1 MTSALTTLT
10 ANGYGTP
17 VQIGASGKLSIV
29 VRDTS
34 VFGGATVVIA
44 NSGNN
49 TNYGRSG
56 VIKDNDTEKTRVV
69 TGIVGE
75 YAKVGA
81 ENCGLSTSIL
91 VDIVSD

>member
-10 ANGYGTP
+10 QNGYGTA
-17 VQIGASGKLSIV
+17 VQIGSSGRLSIV

-44 NSGNN
+44 DSGNG
-49 TNYGRSG
+49 TNYGRAG
-56 VIKDNDTEKTRVV
+56 VIKENDTEKTRVV

-75 YAKVGA
+75 YVKVGA
-81 ENCGLSTSIL
+81 ENCGLNTSIL